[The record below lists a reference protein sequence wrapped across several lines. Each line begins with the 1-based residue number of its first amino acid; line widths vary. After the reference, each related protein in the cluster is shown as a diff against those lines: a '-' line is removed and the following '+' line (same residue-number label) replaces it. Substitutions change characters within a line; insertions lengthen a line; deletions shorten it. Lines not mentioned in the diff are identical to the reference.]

1 MRTTTDSRGDHV
13 GSLPRTLQFLIG
25 AAEPAAHAAE
35 QRLAMTSADWAELPA
50 AAHRHGLS
58 SLLHDAV
65 AETDA
70 PGFVKNMS
78 AAAALERTVQGLRG
92 LSEAA
97 HVSGV
102 LQRAGVTTVCLK
114 GPVLSEW
121 LYGTAGFRRF
131 SDLDI
136 LVAPRD
142 LTAAHHALQRHG
154 YQLPAGMSVNTARS
168 IYRGLGAWPLAH
180 AERYPLDLHFRSCHV
195 SFTQTL
201 TAAEVIDESCLPV
214 GLHGIRM
221 PSPTHVALLLLGHAS
236 KHLWCTL
243 EMLLAIAR
251 VMKRTDVDWERVRT
265 LAMRSGG
272 WNGCAT
278 SLALATELF
287 AVPVPSAA
295 IAPADR
301 RSCERLRQAAR
312 AALVRPDG
320 AFANRWEER
329 RAHRSALDR
338 WTSRLRY
345 DLWRVA
351 APTRA
356 EWDWRRLPARLT
368 MFYTPLR
375 TTRLAVKAASAALAS
390 SRSLL
395 TGTAAVPPAPGGAAR
410 RSTHAVPD

>member
-1 MRTTTDSRGDHV
+1 
-13 GSLPRTLQFLIG
+13 
-25 AAEPAAHAAE
+25 
-35 QRLAMTSADWAELPA
+35 
-50 AAHRHGLS
+50 
-58 SLLHDAV
+58 
-65 AETDA
+65 
-70 PGFVKNMS
+70 MS

-97 HVSGV
+97 HVSG
-102 LQRAGVTTVCLK
+102 RAPTRGRHNGVPEGSRALRVALRH
-114 GPVLSEW
+114 
-121 LYGTAGFRRF
+121 AGFRRF

-142 LTAAHHALQRHG
+142 LTAAYHALQRHG
-154 YQLPAGMSVNTARS
+154 CPAAAGMSVNTARS

-180 AERYPLDLHFRSCHV
+180 AERYPLDLHFRSSHV

-236 KHLWCTL
+236 EHLWCTL

-251 VMKRTDVDWERVRT
+251 VMREDGRRLGTGPQA
-265 LAMRSGG
+265 AMRSGG

-338 WTSRLRY
+338 WNVAFVTTCGESLRQ
-345 DLWRVA
+345 
-351 APTRA
+351 RA
-356 EWDWRRLPARLT
+356 
-368 MFYTPLR
+368 
-375 TTRLAVKAASAALAS
+375 
-390 SRSLL
+390 RSG
-395 TGTAAVPPAPGGAAR
+395 TGVGCPR
-410 RSTHAVPD
+410 D